1 MDANETGSEAVA
13 IGAYALTG
21 ATGSSNVC
29 VGYKAGEN
37 VTTGTNNIFL
47 GKETGRAGSPGGS
60 FDDED
65 NRIVIGNNNITN
77 SYVKVDWTT
86 GSDIRDKTDIVTLP
100 TNAGLSFVNQLRP
113 VTYVWDNR
121 DNYYEVGHTKY
132 GERDH
137 SKKDTRKHVG
147 FIAQEV
153 EAIEN
158 SMGWTD
164 DHIVDTSNALSYQ
177 MQYSSVIP
185 ILTKA
190 IQELSAK
197 VEALENGQNPSTN
210 RINSN

>member
-121 DNYYEVGHTKY
+121 DNYYEVGHAKY

-197 VEALENGQNPSTN
+197 VEALENGQNKSTS
-210 RINSN
+210 RINSG

>member
-1 MDANETGSEAVA
+1 MIKIQDN
-13 IGAYALTG
+13 ALLRLRELKEKHKKTYVRLDVKG
-21 ATGSSNVC
+21 GGC
-29 VGYKAGEN
+29 AGFNYEW
-37 VTTGTNNIFL
+37 
-47 GKETGRAGSPGGS
+47 S

-77 SYVKVDWTT
+77 SYVKVDRTT

-121 DNYYEVGHTKY
+121 DNYYEVGHAKY

-197 VEALENGQNPSTN
+197 VEALENG
-210 RINSN
+210 

>member
-1 MDANETGSEAVA
+1 M
-13 IGAYALTG
+13 
-21 ATGSSNVC
+21 
-29 VGYKAGEN
+29 
-37 VTTGTNNIFL
+37 
-47 GKETGRAGSPGGS
+47 
-60 FDDED
+60 
-65 NRIVIGNNNITN
+65 
-77 SYVKVDWTT
+77 
-86 GSDIRDKTDIVTLP
+86 
-100 TNAGLSFVNQLRP
+100 NQLRP

-121 DNYYEVGHTKY
+121 DNYYEVGHAKY

-197 VEALENGQNPSTN
+197 VEALENG
-210 RINSN
+210 